1 VALFRIDG
9 QVVKLPLGFSSG
21 REERVGGDALVGVP
35 VVEFDPDRSIAWAPT
50 RHDIDEDTWNH
61 RWGWHLAPDGEGTAV
76 TAFYD
81 CTRVPEDGL
90 RILSRGEWGRP
101 ILEASLER
109 LEALVTA

>member
-1 VALFRIDG
+1 VDQPTR
-9 QVVKLPLGFSSG
+9 
-21 REERVGGDALVGVP
+21 GGDHDGTVITRTFCLSKV
-35 VVEFDPDRSIAWAPT
+35 DR
-50 RHDIDEDTWNH
+50 RRDEDTWNH